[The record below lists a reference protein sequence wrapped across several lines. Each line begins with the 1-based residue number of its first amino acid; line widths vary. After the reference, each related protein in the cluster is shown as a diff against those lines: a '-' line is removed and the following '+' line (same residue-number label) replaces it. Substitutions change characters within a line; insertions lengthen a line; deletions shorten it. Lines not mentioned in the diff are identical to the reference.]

1 MRSARHVER
10 SHGAMGRALKKDLL
24 CRRSSSRCG
33 ETVSE
38 RSSDHAAGMKLHCRS
53 GVSCIHARRRSQYS
67 HILVVVVR
75 TSQCGRC
82 GRKAIGV
89 E

>member
-24 CRRSSSRCG
+24 WRVDRRRRRRCGPSSQFQSVG

-38 RSSDHAAGMKLHCRS
+38 RSSDHVPA
-53 GVSCIHARRRSQYS
+53 
-67 HILVVVVR
+67 
-75 TSQCGRC
+75 
-82 GRKAIGV
+82 
-89 E
+89 